1 VSCDAGSGRDR
12 SKRQMRSQSLK
23 ATVEDDLGGL
33 ARLSRK
39 ELAERWRRRF
49 GHEPPKGCGRSLLE
63 LAEAYAIQ
71 VKAFGALKSSLRRQL
86 KGKGHGSDKSTS
98 ARRPRQISRLTP
110 GTRLVREWNGKTH
123 HVDVVES
130 GFVWNRGS
138 YGSLSAIAREITGA
152 RWSGPRFF
160 GL

>member
-1 VSCDAGSGRDR
+1 MRRQS
-12 SKRQMRSQSLK
+12 SKAMI
-23 ATVEDDLGGL
+23 EDDLAGL
-33 ARLSRK
+33 ARLSRE

-71 VKAFGALKSSLRRQL
+71 VKAFGALKPHLRRQL
-86 KGKGHGSDKSTS
+86 EGKGDGSGKSPS
-98 ARRPRQISRLTP
+98 ARRSKQVSRLAA

-130 GFVWNRGS
+130 GFVWNGGR
-138 YGSLSAIAREITGA
+138 YRSLSAIAREITGA

>member
-1 VSCDAGSGRDR
+1 MSRHPS
-12 SKRQMRSQSLK
+12 K
-23 ATVEDDLGGL
+23 ATIEDNLAEL
-33 ARLSRK
+33 ARLSRE

-71 VKAFGALKSSLRRQL
+71 VAAFGPLKPSLRRQL
-86 KGKGHGSDKSTS
+86 EGEVHSLGKPPS
-98 ARRPRQISRLTP
+98 ARRSKQSPRLTP

-130 GFVWNRGS
+130 GFVWKGARHQ
-138 YGSLSAIAREITGA
+138 SLSAIARAITGA

>member
-1 VSCDAGSGRDR
+1 MR
-12 SKRQMRSQSLK
+12 RQSSK
-23 ATVEDDLGGL
+23 ATIEDDLAGL
-33 ARLSRK
+33 AQLSRE

-71 VKAFGALKSSLRRQL
+71 VKAFGALKPHLRRQL
-86 KGKGHGSDKSTS
+86 EGEVRGSAKSTS
-98 ARRPRQISRLTP
+98 ARRPKQISRLTP

-130 GFVWNRGS
+130 GFVWNRGR